1 MALIKVK
8 EIKEERNQEPKQPK
22 EKKIKEKKVKEK
34 KIKEPKLP
42 KQPKEKKPKK
52 VKEPKAPK
60 AVKLPKIS
68 KNTNKTPKKG
78 NSSIMVVLM
87 VTCIVPVVLMMVLG
101 VVSYITASNAIKNQ
115 TEESALATVNAMAD
129 YSDIVMNVVSSKAA
143 EIISNKD
150 ATTYYQKLYKD
161 WRSEEAGEALT
172 SVDILLS
179 QSKKSNT
186 YVYSYSIIPIGGKGS
201 TTLVGAFPEE
211 PWTTFSESEEG
222 KYFLESGKIAGWRG
236 YHEFADEYLLANPV
250 SYGFAYYRKF
260 LQNNTMLVLDI
271 SMETVKNILIDM
283 DMGEGSI
290 KAMISADGREIGVEQ
305 DKISVADDGVVTAE
319 FYGMGTPEHA
329 EQKFVG
335 QWFYE
340 ETKESK
346 EGGVMDVKVDGT
358 KYFYFYSPVGTT
370 GIMLCTL
377 VPQDVL
383 LAQARSIAYL
393 TLVIVIVAAVIALAL
408 GGSIARGIRKTL
420 NDVVRG
426 LKKVGAGD
434 LTVEFTTNRND
445 EFKQLTTDLN
455 QTLSGIRGLIQDTR
469 NFGEQVNTMSGDLA
483 VKTVDINESMKQVMK
498 AVEEVS
504 EGTQNQASET
514 ENSNMKMISLAE
526 NLTDISGQTEVMEK
540 MADNVMRSVENGNQ
554 IMDVLNEKSDT
565 TAAITK
571 ELSEEILEV
580 EARSKEIQG
589 IIGVINSI
597 AEQTNLLSLNA
608 SIEAARAG
616 EQGRGFAVV
625 AEEIRKLAEQ
635 SKDSA
640 NQIKKIVVGIAETT
654 NKTSDSAK
662 AAEAMMQEQVVAL
675 HDTVSIFQDIREAT
689 VELVQKLHGAAESM
703 EQIMKEKEDVGDS
716 LQNIAAISEEAAASV
731 EEINATLSEEMMT
744 ITHLAED
751 AEALKTQMEVM
762 NSSLEKFQV

>member
-1 MALIKVK
+1 MSLFKGK
-8 EIKEERNQEPKQPK
+8 S
-22 EKKIKEKKVKEK
+22 
-34 KIKEPKLP
+34 
-42 KQPKEKKPKK
+42 KK
-52 VKEPKAPK
+52 VKEPKEKRVKEPRAAKPSKEKRVRKGKQPK
-60 AVKLPKIS
+60 QS
-68 KNTNKTPKKG
+68 KSSKRG
-78 NSSIMVVLM
+78 NGSIMGALM
-87 VTCIVPVVLMMVLG
+87 VTCIVPVILMIVLG

-115 TEESALATVNAMAD
+115 TKESALATVSAVAD
-129 YSDIVMNVVSSKAA
+129 YTDIVTNVVSSKAA
-143 EIISNKD
+143 EIVSTKD
-150 ATTYYQKLYKD
+150 VTSYYQKLYKD
-161 WRSEEAGEALT
+161 GESSEASDTLANVG
-172 SVDILLS
+172 VLLS

-201 TTLVGAFPEE
+201 TTLVGTFPED
-211 PWTTFSESEEG
+211 PWSLFSESEEG

-236 YHEFADEYLLANPV
+236 YHEFADEYLLAAP
-250 SYGFAYYRKF
+250 SGYGFAYYRKL

-290 KAMISADGREIGVEQ
+290 KALISNDGREIGVES
-305 DKISVADDGVVTAE
+305 DKISVDSDDGTITAE
-319 FYGMGTPEHA
+319 FYGMGTTDHS

-335 QWFYE
+335 TWFYE
-340 ETKESK
+340 QTKDSK
-346 EGGVMDVKVDGT
+346 EAGVLDVTLEGK
-358 KYFYFYSPVGTT
+358 KYFYFYAPVGTT

-377 VPQDVL
+377 VPQSVL
-383 LAQARSIAYL
+383 LAQARSIAYI
-393 TLVIVIVAAVIALAL
+393 TAVLVLVAALIALVL
-408 GGSIARGIRKTL
+408 GSSIAKGIRRTL

-426 LKKVGAGD
+426 LKKVGSGD
-434 LTVEFTTNRND
+434 LTVKFTTKRRD
-445 EFKQLTTDLN
+445 EFKQLTEHLN
-455 QTLSGIRGLIQDTR
+455 QTLDGIQSLIQDTR
-469 NFGEQVNTMSGDLA
+469 SFGEQVNAMSGELA
-483 VKTVDINESMKQVMK
+483 VKTYDINESMKQVIK

-540 MADNVMRSVENGNQ
+540 MADNVMHSVESGNR
-554 IMDVLNEKSDT
+554 IMEVLNQKSDT

-571 ELSEEILEV
+571 ELSREILEV
-580 EARSKEIQG
+580 EERSKEIQG

-640 NQIKKIVVGIAETT
+640 NQIKKIVLGITETT
-654 NKTSDSAK
+654 NKTSESAK
-662 AAEAMMQEQVVAL
+662 ATEAMMQEQAVAL
-675 HDTVSIFQDIREAT
+675 HDTVAIFQDIREAT
-689 VELVQKLHGAAESM
+689 VELVQKLHNAADGM

-716 LQNIAAISEEAAASV
+716 LQNIAAISEQAAASV
-731 EEINATLSEEMMT
+731 QEINATLSEEMMT
-744 ITHLAED
+744 LTHLAED
-751 AEALKTQMEVM
+751 ADALKEQMEVM
-762 NSSLEKFQV
+762 NSSLDMFQV

>member
-319 FYGMGTPEHA
+319 FYGMGTHA